1 MWINVCTQTS
11 MHSNHVISHSEISD
25 SVTFTLTCKVPLLV
39 LGNTMLLFGVYWQVV
54 LLLSNSLS
62 SLLSLLLTEDSML
75 FLITHTLYT
84 IKLPSHSITSTAPP
98 FQTKLGLNYDND
110 DVIRNNL
117 TSTSSLSPKLR
128 CVTYPLFD
136 SNV

>member
-1 MWINVCTQTS
+1 MWINVCTQAS

-25 SVTFTLTCKVPLLV
+25 SVTFSLTCKVPLLV

-98 FQTKLGLNYDND
+98 FQTKLGLNCDND

-117 TSTSSLSPKLR
+117 TSTSPLSQKLR
-128 CVTYPLFD
+128 CVTYPLFN